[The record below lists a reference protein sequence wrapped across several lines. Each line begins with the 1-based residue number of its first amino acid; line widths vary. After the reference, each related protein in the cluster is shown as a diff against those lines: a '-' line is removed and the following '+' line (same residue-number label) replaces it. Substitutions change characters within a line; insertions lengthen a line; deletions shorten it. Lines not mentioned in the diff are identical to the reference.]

1 MNGGSRCRTV
11 LEETGERLGEM
22 LQRALADR
30 LARRAGEDRDDL
42 RRADGV
48 VPRGS
53 AERVAGADGSR
64 AERNAQ
70 APAFG
75 LTEDEGKPR

>member
-1 MNGGSRCRTV
+1 MSGGSRHRTA
-11 LEETGERLGEM
+11 LEATGARLGEM

-48 VPRGS
+48 VPKGG

-75 LTEDEGKPR
+75 LAEDEGKSR